1 MNSKYLR
8 IAILVL
14 VDAAIVAFCSIV
26 PLALRFGIFTMD
38 VTYLEPA
45 IKCLPADI
53 VITIGVLAAFRLYNR
68 VWSYAGIDEMLSV
81 FKASLVIEALYVV
94 YQIFA
99 NVDMPRSFYI
109 FNWVFLFVLLA
120 GSRVSIRV
128 WRQFRRKYE
137 KTETHRNV
145 TVSYTHLTLP
155 TT

>member
-1 MNSKYLR
+1 
-8 IAILVL
+8 
-14 VDAAIVAFCSIV
+14 
-26 PLALRFGIFTMD
+26 
-38 VTYLEPA
+38 
-45 IKCLPADI
+45 
-53 VITIGVLAAFRLYNR
+53 
-68 VWSYAGIDEMLSV
+68 MLSV

-94 YQIFA
+94 YRIFA

-145 TVSYTHLTLP
+145 
-155 TT
+155 

>member
-94 YQIFA
+94 YRIFA
-99 NVDMPRSFYI
+99 NVDMPRSF
-109 FNWVFLFVLLA
+109 
-120 GSRVSIRV
+120 
-128 WRQFRRKYE
+128 
-137 KTETHRNV
+137 
-145 TVSYTHLTLP
+145 
-155 TT
+155 

>member
-94 YQIFA
+94 YRIFA
-99 NVDMPRSFYI
+99 NVDMPRSFT
-109 FNWVFLFVLLA
+109 FLTGYFYLYFW
-120 GSRVSIRV
+120 RVPG
-128 WRQFRRKYE
+128 FRSVSGDSLEENMKKRK
-137 KTETHRNV
+137 
-145 TVSYTHLTLP
+145 LIAM
-155 TT
+155 

>member
-53 VITIGVLAAFRLYNR
+53 VITIGGLDYTIVSGRMQG
-68 VWSYAGIDEMLSV
+68 SM
-81 FKASLVIEALYVV
+81 KC
-94 YQIFA
+94 
-99 NVDMPRSFYI
+99 
-109 FNWVFLFVLLA
+109 FLFLKLL
-120 GSRVSIRV
+120 
-128 WRQFRRKYE
+128 W
-137 KTETHRNV
+137 
-145 TVSYTHLTLP
+145 
-155 TT
+155 